1 MVKLSIR
8 LMALITSLIFMSSF
22 LQAPFCK
29 KQGIKGKVYWL
40 SGNQM
45 PSPDVPPPA
54 PKPMK
59 TILYIYERT
68 SRDQAKSVDGGP
80 FYSSLSTKLIKEVR
94 SDAEGRFKIK
104 LAPGS
109 YSIFTRKGEL
119 FYANTFDQFNNIAP
133 VTVAAGVFT
142 EIDVRVDYD
151 AAY

>member
-8 LMALITSLIFMSSF
+8 LMILVTSLIFMSSF
-22 LQAPFCK
+22 LRAPFCK

-59 TILYIYERT
+59 TILYIYELT
-68 SRDQAKSVDGGP
+68 GRDQAKSVDGGP
-80 FYSSLSTKLIKEVR
+80 FYSSISTKLIKEVR
-94 SDAEGRFKIK
+94 SDAEGRFKVR

-109 YSIFTRKGEL
+109 YSVFTKKGDL
-119 FYANTFDQFNNIAP
+119 FYANTFDQYNHIAP
-133 VTVAAGVFT
+133 VKVEVGSFT
-142 EIDVRVDYD
+142 EMEVRVDYE